1 MSDSDENEPSY
12 RPNGNA
18 SADTEASTCGA
29 FPFPMNYEDFID
41 QKRFTDPATGI
52 DPGAISD
59 KLFPFQA
66 DIVRWALRRGRA
78 AIFADCGMGKTAMQ
92 LEWAR
97 QVPGRVLIAAPL
109 AVSTQ
114 TVREGAKFGVEASYC
129 TEDNGARIVVTN
141 YERLENFDPAEF
153 HGIVLD
159 ESSILKNYT
168 GKFRNYLIDAWGGLP
183 FRLAATATPAPNDH
197 MELGNH
203 AEFLGTMTR
212 TEMLA
217 HFFVHDGGETQSWRL
232 KGHAEEEFWKWLA
245 SWAVMIRKPSDLG
258 YDDGSFILPE
268 LNIHQNT
275 IESGQQMEGFLFAVE
290 ALTLQERQQA
300 RKQTTSARVE
310 ACAELVNNTNE
321 PFLVWCNLNAESE
334 ALTRAIPDA
343 VEVKGSDT
351 QQQKEER
358 LIGFAEGKYRVL
370 VTKPS
375 IAGFGMNWQ
384 HCPNMAFVG
393 LSDSYEQFYQAV
405 RRCWRFGQKK
415 PVHAHII
422 TADIEGAVVKNI
434 ERKES
439 DALRMAEEMVQHM
452 HAINEGNIKGSIRMD
467 RSYTANKTVNIP
479 NFLNQ

>member
-1 MSDSDENEPSY
+1 MD
-12 RPNGNA
+12 
-18 SADTEASTCGA
+18 
-29 FPFPMNYEDFID
+29 YERFID
-41 QKRFTDPATGI
+41 GKRFLDPLTGI
-52 DPGAISD
+52 EPDAVNG
-59 KLFPFQA
+59 KLFPFQS

-114 TVREGAKFGVEASYC
+114 TVREGKKFGIDVSYC
-129 TEDNGARIVVTN
+129 TEDNGERIVVTN
-141 YERLENFDPAEF
+141 YERLDNFNPAEF

-232 KGHAEEEFWKWLA
+232 KGHAGTEFWKWLA

-258 YDDGSFILPE
+258 YDDGSFTLPP
-268 LNIHQNT
+268 LNIHQHT

-300 RKQTTSARVE
+300 RKQTTPARVA
-310 ACAELVNNTNE
+310 ACAEIVNATDQ
-321 PFLVWCNLNAESE
+321 PFLVWCNLNDESDML
-334 ALTRAIPDA
+334 AKSIPGAI
-343 VEVKGSDT
+343 EVKGSDT
-351 QQQKEER
+351 QSQKEER
-358 LIGFAEGKYRVL
+358 LMGFSEGRYRVL

-405 RRCWRFGQKK
+405 RRCWRFGQDK

-434 ERKES
+434 ERKEA

-452 HAINEGNIKGSIRMD
+452 HAITEQNIKGSHRMD
-467 RSYTANKTVNIP
+467 RTYEATKTITVP
-479 NFLNQ
+479 NFLTA

>member
-1 MSDSDENEPSY
+1 
-12 RPNGNA
+12 
-18 SADTEASTCGA
+18 
-29 FPFPMNYEDFID
+29 MNYDEFVGR
-41 QKRFTDPATGI
+41 KSFTDPMTGI
-52 DPGAISD
+52 EPGELSPM
-59 KLFPFQA
+59 LFPFQS
-66 DIVRWALRRGRA
+66 DIVKWALRRGRA

-92 LEWAR
+92 LEWAKHI
-97 QVPGRVLIAAPL
+97 PGRVLIAAPL

-114 TVREGAKFGVEASYC
+114 TVREGVKFGVDVAYGIKD
-129 TEDNGARIVVTN
+129 TGQRIMITN
-141 YERLENFDPAEF
+141 YERLENFDPSEF

-212 TEMLA
+212 SEMLA
-217 HFFVHDGGETQSWRL
+217 HFFVHDGGSTQSWRL
-232 KGHAEEEFWKWLA
+232 KGHAENEFWKWLA

-258 YDDGSFILPE
+258 YDDGSFTLPE
-268 LNIHQNT
+268 LKIHQHT
-275 IESGQQMEGFLFAVE
+275 IESGAQMDGFLFAVE

-300 RKQTTSARVE
+300 RKQTTPMRVAE
-310 ACAELVNNTNE
+310 CAELVNNTE
-321 PFLVWCNLNAESE
+321 GPFLVWCNLNDESAALKE
-334 ALTRAIPDA
+334 AIHGAI
-343 VEVKGSDT
+343 EVKGSDT
-351 QQQKEER
+351 QEQKEER
-358 LIGFAEGKYRVL
+358 LMGFSEGKYRVL

-405 RRCWRFGQKK
+405 RRCWRFGQKQ
-415 PVHAHII
+415 PVNAHII
-422 TADIEGAVVKNI
+422 TADIEGAVVSNI
-434 ERKES
+434 QRKEA

-452 HAINEGNIKGSIRMD
+452 HTITEQNIKGSLRMD
-467 RSYTANKTVNIP
+467 RSYVATNTIKSPA
-479 NFLNQ
+479 FL

>member
-1 MSDSDENEPSY
+1 MDYTQFLS
-12 RPNGNA
+12 R
-18 SADTEASTCGA
+18 
-29 FPFPMNYEDFID
+29 
-41 QKRFTDPATGI
+41 KRFTDEASGIVPA
-52 DPGAISD
+52 PVSD
-59 KLFPFQA
+59 RLFQFQK
-66 DIVRWALRRGRA
+66 DIVKWALRRGRA

-109 AVSTQ
+109 AVSAQ
-114 TVREGAKFGVEASYC
+114 TVREGGKFGVDVSYS
-129 TEDNGARIVVTN
+129 TSDNGERVVVTN
-141 YERLENFDPAEF
+141 YERLENFDPSAF

-168 GKFRNYLIDAWGGLP
+168 GKFRNYIIEQWGRVP
-183 FRLAATATPAPNDH
+183 FRLAATATPAPNDY

-217 HFFVHDGGETQSWRL
+217 HFFVHDGGETQQWRL
-232 KGHAEEEFWKWLA
+232 KGHAESEFWKWLA

-258 YDDGSFILPE
+258 YDDGRFILPE
-268 LNIHQNT
+268 LNIHQIT
-275 IESGQQMEGFLFAVE
+275 IDSGAQMEGFLFAVE

-300 RKQTTSARVE
+300 RKQTTEQRVE
-310 ACAELVNNTNE
+310 ACAAMVNATDE
-321 PFLVWCNLNAESE
+321 PFLVWCNLNDESA
-334 ALTRAIPDA
+334 ALAKAIPDA

-351 QQQKEER
+351 NEQKEDR
-358 LIGFAEGKYRVL
+358 LLGFSQGRYRVL
-370 VTKPS
+370 ITKPS

-405 RRCWRFGQKK
+405 RRCWRFGQQK

-434 ERKES
+434 ERKEA
-439 DALRMAEEMVQHM
+439 DALRMAAEMVQHM
-452 HAINEGNIKGSIRMD
+452 HDLNEQNIKGAQRMD
-467 RSYTANKTVNIP
+467 RSYTANKTITIP
-479 NFLNQ
+479 NFLHA

>member
-1 MSDSDENEPSY
+1 MDY
-12 RPNGNA
+12 
-18 SADTEASTCGA
+18 
-29 FPFPMNYEDFID
+29 D
-41 QKRFTDPATGI
+41 QFVSGKRFTDPLTGMEP
-52 DPGAISD
+52 DAVSD

-109 AVSTQ
+109 AVSAQ
-114 TVREGAKFGVEASYC
+114 TVREGAKFGVDVSYA
-129 TEDNGARIVVTN
+129 TEDNGSRIVVTN
-141 YERLENFDPAEF
+141 YERIDNFNPAEF
-153 HGIVLD
+153 HGVVLD

-168 GKFRNYLIDAWGGLP
+168 GKFRNYIIEQWGSLP
-183 FRLAATATPAPNDH
+183 FRLAATATPAPNDY

-217 HFFVHDGGETQSWRL
+217 HFFVHDGGETQQWRL
-232 KGHAEEEFWKWLA
+232 KGHAEGEFWKWLA

-258 YDDGSFILPE
+258 YDDGSFILPP
-268 LNIHQNT
+268 LNIHQHT
-275 IESGQQMEGFLFAVE
+275 VESGKQMDGFLFAVE

-300 RKQTTSARVE
+300 RKQTTAQRVSE
-310 ACAELVNNTNE
+310 CAAIVNATDE
-321 PFLVWCNLNAESE
+321 PFLVWCNLNNESE
-334 ALTRAIPDA
+334 ALAKAIPGA

-351 QQQKEER
+351 NAQKEDR
-358 LIGFAEGKYRVL
+358 LLGFSEGRYRVL

-415 PVHAHII
+415 PVNAHII

-434 ERKES
+434 ERKEA

-452 HAINEGNIKGSIRMD
+452 HHINEQNIKGAQRMD
-467 RSYTANKTVNIP
+467 RSYTATKQVTIP
-479 NFLNQ
+479 NFLNA

>member
-1 MSDSDENEPSY
+1 MNNTNHNKPPVMGIASGLDPVSGEHGGRIFSGMQYDSFL
-12 RPNGNA
+12 G
-18 SADTEASTCGA
+18 
-29 FPFPMNYEDFID
+29 M
-41 QKRFTDPATGI
+41 KRFTDKETGI
-52 DPGAISD
+52 EPSPTSEM
-59 KLFPFQA
+59 LFPFQS
-66 DIVRWALRRGRA
+66 DIVRWALKRGRA

-97 QVPGRVLIAAPL
+97 QIPGRVLIAAPL
-109 AVSTQ
+109 AVSSQ
-114 TVREGAKFGVEASYC
+114 TVREGAKFGVDVTYGTDDTGE
-129 TEDNGARIVVTN
+129 RIMVTN
-141 YERLENFDPAEF
+141 YERLENFDPAQF

-168 GKFRNYLIDAWGGLP
+168 GKFRNYIIDQWGRVP
-183 FRLAATATPAPNDH
+183 FRLAATATPAPNDY

-232 KGHAEEEFWKWLA
+232 KGHAESEFWKWLA
-245 SWAVMIRKPSDLG
+245 SWAVMIRRPSDLG
-258 YDDGSFILPE
+258 YDDGGFVLPD
-268 LNIHQNT
+268 LNIHQCT
-275 IESGQQMEGFLFAVE
+275 IESEQKINGFLFNVE

-300 RKQTTSARVE
+300 RKQTTNHRVK
-310 ACAELVNNTNE
+310 AAAEMVNASDE
-321 PFLVWCNLNAESE
+321 PWLVWCNLNDESD
-334 ALTRAIPDA
+334 ALAKSIPDA
-343 VEVKGSDT
+343 VEVKGVDS
-351 QQQKEER
+351 QQVKEDR
-358 LIGFAEGKYRVL
+358 LLGFSEGRYRVL

-405 RRCWRFGQKK
+405 RRCWRFGQKR

-434 ERKES
+434 ERKEA
-439 DALRMAEEMVQHM
+439 DAMRMAAEMVKHM
-452 HAINEGNIKGSIRMD
+452 HELNEQNIKGSQRMD
-467 RSYTANKTVNIP
+467 RSYTATKQVNIP
-479 NFLNQ
+479 NFL

>member
-1 MSDSDENEPSY
+1 MRGKRQSEKRLGSQRTGCY
-12 RPNGNA
+12 
-18 SADTEASTCGA
+18 TCA
-29 FPFPMNYEDFID
+29 HKQHERMNYDDFISR
-41 QKRFTDPATGI
+41 KRFTDPHTGI
-52 DPGAISD
+52 EPGPVND

-109 AVSTQ
+109 AVSAQ
-114 TVREGAKFGVEASYC
+114 TVREGTKFGIEVSYC
-129 TEDNGARIVVTN
+129 TEDNGSRIVVTN

-232 KGHAEEEFWKWLA
+232 KGHAETEFWKWLA

-258 YDDGSFILPE
+258 YDDGSFILPK
-268 LNIHQNT
+268 LNIHQRT
-275 IESGQQMEGFLFAVE
+275 IESGQKIDGFLFAVE

-300 RKQTTSARVE
+300 RKQTTAARVA
-310 ACAELVNNTNE
+310 ACAEIVNATDE
-321 PFLVWCNLNAESE
+321 PFLVWCNLNDESE
-334 ALTRAIPDA
+334 ALTKSIPGAI
-343 VEVKGSDT
+343 EVKGSDT
-351 QQQKEER
+351 QAQKEER
-358 LIGFAEGKYRVL
+358 LMGFSEGRYRVL

-405 RRCWRFGQKK
+405 RRCWRFGQDK

-434 ERKES
+434 ERKEA

-452 HAINEGNIKGSIRMD
+452 HTITEQNIKGAERMD
-467 RSYTANKTVNIP
+467 RSYVADKSIQLP
-479 NFLNQ
+479 NFL

>member
-1 MSDSDENEPSY
+1 M
-12 RPNGNA
+12 
-18 SADTEASTCGA
+18 
-29 FPFPMNYEDFID
+29 
-41 QKRFTDPATGI
+41 
-52 DPGAISD
+52 
-59 KLFPFQA
+59 LFPFQA

-114 TVREGAKFGVEASYC
+114 TVREGVKFGIDVSYC
-129 TEDNGARIVVTN
+129 TEDNGSRIVVTN
-141 YERLENFDPAEF
+141 YERLENFNPAEF

-168 GKFRNYLIDAWGGLP
+168 GKFRNYLIEAWGGLP

-217 HFFVHDGGETQSWRL
+217 HFFVHDGGETQAWRL
-232 KGHAEEEFWKWLA
+232 KGHAETEFWKWLA

-258 YDDGSFILPE
+258 YDDGSFTLPP
-268 LNIHQNT
+268 LKIHQHT
-275 IESGQQMEGFLFAVE
+275 IDSGQQIDGFLFAVE

-300 RKQTTSARVE
+300 RKQTTSARVAE
-310 ACAELVNNTNE
+310 CAKIVNATDG
-321 PFLVWCNLNAESE
+321 PFLVWCNLNDESDM
-334 ALTRAIPDA
+334 LTKSIPGAI
-343 VEVKGSDT
+343 EVKGSDT
-351 QQQKEER
+351 QAQKEER
-358 LIGFAEGKYRVL
+358 LMGFSEGRYRVL

-405 RRCWRFGQKK
+405 RRCWRFGQEKA
-415 PVHAHII
+415 VHAHII

-434 ERKES
+434 ERKEA

-452 HAINEGNIKGSIRMD
+452 HTITEQNIKGAQRMD
-467 RSYTANKTVNIP
+467 RSYSANKPVTLP
-479 NFLNQ
+479 NFL

>member
-1 MSDSDENEPSY
+1 MDYDK
-12 RPNGNA
+12 
-18 SADTEASTCGA
+18 
-29 FPFPMNYEDFID
+29 FID
-41 QKRFTDPATGI
+41 SKRFTDPGTGI
-52 DPGAISD
+52 EPVAISER
-59 KLFPFQA
+59 LFPFQA

-109 AVSTQ
+109 AVSAQ
-114 TVREGAKFGVEASYC
+114 TVREGVKFGVDVSYAIS
-129 TEDNGARIVVTN
+129 DNGARVVVTN

-168 GKFRNYLIDAWGGLP
+168 GKFRNYLIDQWGGLP
-183 FRLAATATPAPNDH
+183 FRLAATATPAPNDY

-217 HFFVHDGGETQSWRL
+217 HFFVHDGGDTQQWRL
-232 KGHAEEEFWKWLA
+232 KGHAETEFWRWLA

-258 YDDGSFILPE
+258 YDDGNFILPP
-268 LNIHQNT
+268 LNIHQCT
-275 IESGQQMEGFLFAVE
+275 IDSGAQMDGFLFAVE

-300 RKQTTSARVE
+300 RKQTTAQRVK
-310 ACAELVNNTNE
+310 AAADMVNASDE
-321 PFLVWCNLNAESE
+321 PWLVWCNLNDESE
-334 ALTRAIPDA
+334 ALAKSIPDA
-343 VEVKGSDT
+343 VEVRGSDT
-351 QQQKEER
+351 NEQKEDR
-358 LIGFAEGKYRVL
+358 LLGFSEGRYRVL
-370 VTKPS
+370 ITKPS

-405 RRCWRFGQKK
+405 RRCWRFGQQR

-434 ERKES
+434 ERKEA
-439 DALRMAEEMVQHM
+439 DALRMAAEMVSHM
-452 HAINEGNIKGSIRMD
+452 HDLNEQNIKGSQRMD
-467 RSYTANKTVNIP
+467 RSYNANKQVNIP
-479 NFLNQ
+479 NFL